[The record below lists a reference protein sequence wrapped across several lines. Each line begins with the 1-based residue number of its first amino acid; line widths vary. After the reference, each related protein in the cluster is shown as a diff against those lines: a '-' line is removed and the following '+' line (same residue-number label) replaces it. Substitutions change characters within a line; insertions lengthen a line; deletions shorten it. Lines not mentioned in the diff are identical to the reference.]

1 MMAIRITTTSRRAR
15 WALVLCLAIL
25 AMIVCPVC
33 ALADEGQSG
42 RIRVGYYENEVF
54 EEGATD
60 DAFKTGY
67 AYEYYQKLSEYTGW
81 RYTYVYGDFTDLYQ
95 MLVDGDIDLLAGLAY
110 RDDRSEAI
118 GYPDLAM
125 GNESYYLVKHDDDA
139 NITDDPATLNGHTI
153 GVLDSAV
160 VSVLNE
166 FLYENEVDATLVTYD
181 TPTDL
186 FAAFDDNAIDVLAAE
201 SDGARGRQHAEVI
214 DVFGT
219 SDYYLCASKS
229 RPDILA
235 ELNDAQMLLE
245 SSEPSYLSSLKAKYY
260 SLSFTAH
267 AFTQAEREWLDTH
280 TSIRVGYFDNYLP
293 FSGTDSEGNVNG
305 AVTDIMLMGVC
316 KPSESSLI
324 AVDAT
329 TGAPLQGV
337 SAAQGGGEL
346 VEAHALGTAA

>member
-1 MMAIRITTTSRRAR
+1 MRFIVLDRRTFALRRLVSLVCVLVMA
-15 WALVLCLAIL
+15 WAIL
-25 AMIVCPVC
+25 PAV
-33 ALADEGQSG
+33 AFADTEETP
-42 RIRVGYYENEVF
+42 IRVGYYENEVF

-153 GVLDSAV
+153 GVLDSVV

-166 FLYENEVDATLVTYD
+166 FLYENEVDATLVTYP
-181 TPTDL
+181 TPADL
-186 FAAFDDNAIDVLAAE
+186 FAAFDAHEVDILAAE

-219 SDYYLCASKS
+219 SDYYLCTSKS
-229 RPDILA
+229 HMTTA
-235 ELNDAQMLLE
+235 TELFHNNL
-245 SSEPSYLSSLKAKYY
+245 
-260 SLSFTAH
+260 H
-267 AFTQAEREWLDTH
+267 
-280 TSIRVGYFDNYLP
+280 
-293 FSGTDSEGNVNG
+293 VN
-305 AVTDIMLMGVC
+305 I
-316 KPSESSLI
+316 I
-324 AVDAT
+324 Y
-329 TGAPLQGV
+329 
-337 SAAQGGGEL
+337 
-346 VEAHALGTAA
+346 